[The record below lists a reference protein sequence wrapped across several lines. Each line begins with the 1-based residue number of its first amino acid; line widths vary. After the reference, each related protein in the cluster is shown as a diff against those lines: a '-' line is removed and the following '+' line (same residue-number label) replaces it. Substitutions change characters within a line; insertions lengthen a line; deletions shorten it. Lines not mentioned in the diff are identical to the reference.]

1 MSATRTMDANP
12 YSAPDAELGGGG
24 GGNDTYDPSIFSFDG
39 RIGRLRY
46 LAYSVGMIFLLM
58 LVMIPLVGVSA
69 LAGGEEGMSLVG
81 MLVMAVFYIGAI
93 VFSVMF
99 AKRRLNDL
107 NRSGWW
113 FLLSFVPVVNLLLT
127 IYLVFFPGTEG
138 SNNWGPA
145 PGPNSLGVQILGWLM
160 PVLFILGIVAAVMFP
175 MMVGVQP
182 Q

>member
-1 MSATRTMDANP
+1 MSATSTMDANP
-12 YSAPDAELGGGG
+12 YSAPDAELGSGSS
-24 GGNDTYDPSIFSFDG
+24 DVYSPSIFSFDG

-46 LAYSVGMIFLLM
+46 LAYSAGMMFLLM
-58 LVMIPLVGVSA
+58 LVMVPLVGASA
-69 LAGGEEGMSLVG
+69 LTGGAEGMSLVS

-107 NRSGWW
+107 DRSGWW

-127 IYLVFFPGTEG
+127 IYLVFFPGSEG
-138 SNNWGPA
+138 SNNWGAA
-145 PGPNSLGVQILGWLM
+145 PGPNSLGVQILGWSM
-160 PVLFILGIVAAVMFP
+160 PVLFILGIVAAVAIP
-175 MMVGVQP
+175 MMAGVPP

>member
-1 MSATRTMDANP
+1 MSATTTMDANP

-24 GGNDTYDPSIFSFDG
+24 NDVYNPSIFSFEG

-46 LAYSVGMIFLLM
+46 LAYSAGMMFVLM

-69 LAGGEEGMSLVG
+69 LTGSSESMSLVG
-81 MLVMAVFYIGAI
+81 MLAMALFYIGAI
-93 VFSVMF
+93 ILSVMF

-113 FLLSFVPVVNLLLT
+113 FLLSFVPVVNLLFS

-138 SNNWGPA
+138 DNNWGAA
-145 PGPNSLGVQILGWLM
+145 PGPNSLGVQILGWAM
-160 PVLFILGIVAAVMFP
+160 PVVCILGIVAAVVLP
-175 MMVGVQP
+175 MMVGVPP